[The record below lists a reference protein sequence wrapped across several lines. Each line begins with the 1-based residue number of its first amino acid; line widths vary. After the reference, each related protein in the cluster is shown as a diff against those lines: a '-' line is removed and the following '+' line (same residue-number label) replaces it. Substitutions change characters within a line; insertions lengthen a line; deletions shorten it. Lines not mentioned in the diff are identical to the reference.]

1 MPGID
6 GILEGFPDGCVQ
18 GKPGLDF
25 MRGVLGASSH
35 VKCLRLGE
43 LFLEAGLSA
52 ELVLDGGVVV
62 DRPHLNERR
71 AVASASASRVM
82 PARTCAFLKLS
93 AAAMA
98 RVLVPIFPIDCYT

>member
-6 GILEGFPDGCVQ
+6 GILEGFPDDCVQ

-35 VKCLRLGE
+35 VKCLRLGD

-62 DRPHLNERR
+62 DSPHLNERGISECV
-71 AVASASASRVM
+71 AGNASAHLRILQAERG
-82 PARTCAFLKLS
+82 RHGT
-93 AAAMA
+93 
-98 RVLVPIFPIDCYT
+98 VLPVSCGYLRC